1 MAYGKCILEGV
12 KCGWK
17 SNHFSVDGLYRFFSG
32 IEVNTSDYVEIRCMG
47 DEVSLKFYGFVIRYL
62 FAVRR
67 IILVT
72 IYTLRH
78 LKNIQVKRRHK
89 RKRKYRWYF
98 LTGA

>member
-1 MAYGKCILEGV
+1 MY
-12 KCGWK
+12 
-17 SNHFSVDGLYRFFSG
+17 
-32 IEVNTSDYVEIRCMG
+32 G

-72 IYTLRH
+72 IYTLKH
-78 LKNIQVKRRHK
+78 LKNILVKRDT

-98 LTGA
+98 LTEPNYWKLIKTENDMDVFSHFKLEVA